1 MVYHGIDRIKN
12 FVKIWGARSTEEVDV
27 KPKTSE
33 AKPEDVFGCTE
44 NSEVEGTPNLHKNF
58 DATDTFLPE
67 APIFRGLSQFWHLVI
82 FHLSLFTD
90 IFGRQTEENL
100 EK

>member
-1 MVYHGIDRIKN
+1 M
-12 FVKIWGARSTEEVDV
+12 

-67 APIFRGLSQFWHLVI
+67 ALIFRGLSQFWHSI
-82 FHLSLFTD
+82 IIHLPVFTD
-90 IFGRQTEENL
+90 VFGRQTEENQNQNL